1 MVDFSLHAGL
11 LMMLLQTCELRDH
24 FLAGWDQWSPSWPGK
39 ALAIKIGQ
47 SANRQ
52 QLPRSQLF
60 HLSEHRSGP
69 ARTRQQ
75 SKRRFLAFL
84 VCHFYDIPL
93 RPAPLHGPTRQ
104 RKGSQMQPNGSPA
117 ESVISKVS
125 ETRIRRRDS
134 ISPRPESRP
143 SDGTSRDWE

>member
-1 MVDFSLHAGL
+1 MIKVVDFALHAGL

-39 ALAIKIGQ
+39 ALAIKIGR

-60 HLSEHRSGP
+60 HLSEHRRGP

-75 SKRRFLAFL
+75 SKRRFLAFP
-84 VCHFYDIPL
+84 VCHFYDIACGRRL
-93 RPAPLHGPTRQ
+93 CTAPTRQ
-104 RKGSQMQPNGSPA
+104 RKGSQMQPNGFAS
-117 ESVISKVS
+117 
-125 ETRIRRRDS
+125 RIRRRDLIFS
-134 ISPRPESRP
+134 RPESRP